1 MSPWS
6 PPLSPLS
13 SLLLS
18 SLSSSLSWKM
28 QGKHCFLSVVVTLVV
43 AVVVVAVA
51 VVASDWELG
60 TAVAEGVLIKC
71 VVEIKKIGVKGSYLC
86 VIAISVTLSTRWIN
100 KIMRNSFE
108 A

>member
-1 MSPWS
+1 M
-6 PPLSPLS
+6 
-13 SLLLS
+13 
-18 SLSSSLSWKM
+18 
-28 QGKHCFLSVVVTLVV
+28 VV
-43 AVVVVAVA
+43 AVVVVVVIIVA
-51 VVASDWELG
+51 VVAIVASDWKLG

-100 KIMRNSFE
+100 KITRNSFE